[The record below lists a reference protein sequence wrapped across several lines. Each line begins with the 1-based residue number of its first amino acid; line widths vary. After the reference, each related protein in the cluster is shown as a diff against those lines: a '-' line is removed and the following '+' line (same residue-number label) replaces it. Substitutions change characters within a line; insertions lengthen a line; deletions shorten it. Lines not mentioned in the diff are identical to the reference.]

1 MSRVVLTGC
10 FRFTWF
16 LSWPTETHS
25 RMSTCVFMTHH
36 MSRTVCRHVF
46 LTTQTVAVQP
56 DSTGGGSGPELSQQV
71 KFTLIRLTWSPAAS
85 QCRVNSAVFIIFNTQ
100 EESDTITPALT
111 SIDKPE
117 HYASSTRL
125 SCSWST
131 GRQSDRKRNAS
142 DAKCFSV
149 TTSTDAPQP
158 AGENDAIVAGNRSW
172 GSFCSKKI
180 IQATNGKKNKGG

>member
-1 MSRVVLTGC
+1 MFQVHLVSLLANRNTQQDVDVC
-10 FRFTWF
+10 FHDAPHVKNSLSSCFLNYTNCGGPTRFHT
-16 LSWPTETHS
+16 SS
-25 RMSTCVFMTHH
+25 
-36 MSRTVCRHVF
+36 
-46 LTTQTVAVQP
+46 
-56 DSTGGGSGPELSQQV
+56 GGGSGPELSQQV